1 MTLANERRAERAAR
15 VRGLRDARRDP
26 KPRRTT
32 ADVDAVRAGNCVPT
46 LVELRNGLPSYTY
59 ARKQATHSDA
69 IYPMRAFVQSAEQPN
84 VFGCALR
91 TAATPPPK
99 AGDVLHLAARVGNT
113 TQTFCVVECYALTSR
128 MYSVVL
134 RVLHQSL
141 MTTQM

>member
-26 KPRRTT
+26 KQRRTT
-32 ADVDAVRAGNCVPT
+32 ADVDFVRDSKGVAT

-59 ARKQATHSDA
+59 ARKQATHIDTA
-69 IYPMRAFVQSAEQPN
+69 YPMRAFVQSAQQAN

-99 AGDVLHLAARVGNT
+99 VGDVLHLAR
-113 TQTFCVVECYALTSR
+113 YALSF
-128 MYSVVL
+128 
-134 RVLHQSL
+134 
-141 MTTQM
+141 